1 MTLGYWG
8 IVAGVG
14 ALLGGFF
21 LCMELL
27 YANARN
33 TGKDRTVPLAEGET
47 ADVNGHV
54 KHHAA

>member
-1 MTLGYWG
+1 MALGYWG
-8 IVAGVG
+8 IVAGLG

-27 YANARN
+27 YANAKN
-33 TGKDRTVPLAEGET
+33 AGKDRTALLAEVET
-47 ADVNGHV
+47 ADANENA